1 MPVLSLKTNFPFLET
16 CHWLCVYAGV
26 LRFICTIPLDQYL
39 LINKTDYRVDAIHLY
54 KQLRYF
60 LNIRTSHSHFILREK
75 PMRKKF
81 FLISAIVLFF
91 SFSIRAQTINEN
103 TGWFAWFNNYK
114 FSKHFGFYADVQ
126 IRSADNWDYVRNV
139 LIRPGLTYHF
149 NSKNNVTVGYAY
161 VGSYNKLPE
170 PSKNSLTE
178 NRIWEQY
185 INNAKFGN
193 VSLQNRFR
201 LEQRFIEQQ
210 TQNVFAQRLRYF
222 VRTIIPLTKQQQAFN
237 KGPFAAVQNEIFFNI
252 QNKDK
257 LNNSIFDQNRVYC
270 AIGYRFSKKVD
281 LEAGYMNQY
290 INGATTN
297 TSNNIFQMAL
307 YTRF

>member
-1 MPVLSLKTNFPFLET
+1 
-16 CHWLCVYAGV
+16 
-26 LRFICTIPLDQYL
+26 
-39 LINKTDYRVDAIHLY
+39 
-54 KQLRYF
+54 
-60 LNIRTSHSHFILREK
+60 
-75 PMRKKF
+75 MRKKF
-81 FLISAIVLFF
+81 LLAPIVISLF
-91 SFSIRAQTINEN
+91 SFATHAQTTSEN
-103 TGWFAWFNNYK
+103 TGWFAWFNSYK
-114 FSKHFGFYADVQ
+114 FSKHFGLHSDVQ
-126 IRSADNWDYVRNV
+126 IRSADNWEYVRTL

-161 VGSYNKLPE
+161 VGSFNRLPE

-185 INNAKFGN
+185 INNAKFGT
-193 VSLQNRFR
+193 VTLQNRLR

-222 VRTIIPLTKQQQAFN
+222 FRTMIPLTKQEQTFN
-237 KGPFAAVQNEIFFNI
+237 KGPFAAIQNEIFFNI

-257 LNNSIFDQNRVYC
+257 LNNSFFDQNRAYG
-270 AIGYRFSKKVD
+270 AIGYRFSKKFD

-290 INGATTN
+290 TNGLTTN
-297 TSNNIFQMAL
+297 TSNNIFQLAM